1 MIIEQ
6 FYAMEFAAPGIIMQ
20 PPDNQTLVTLPVYF
34 EVVWPEEGFEPQ
46 EVDETTLANRQ
57 VRIRPVLQDVTY
69 DFGDGTAE
77 GPTTSLGGPYPS
89 GDISHAYESDGDV
102 SPSVSV
108 TYGGEVSVDGG
119 AWQSIDASVTID
131 GPPEPLEVL
140 ASRNRLYDSG

>member
-1 MIIEQ
+1 MIEAQ
-6 FYAMEFAAPGIIMQ
+6 FHQMDFAEPTITMQ

-69 DFGDGTAE
+69 DFGDGSAE
-77 GPTTSLGGPYPS
+77 GPTQSLGGPYPS
-89 GDISHAYESDGDV
+89 GDISHAYETAADV

-119 AWQSIDASVTID
+119 DWQGIDASVTID
-131 GPPEPLEVL
+131 GPVETLEVL
-140 ASRNRLYDSG
+140 TSRNRLYDS